1 MSLKHKRSVCFSQAV
16 RLDQTACDVCL
27 SQAVRL
33 DQTACD
39 VGLSQAVC
47 LDKTIC
53 DVCLSQAVFDQPPE
67 MLFYITS
74 GASQAVPESACVE
87 ANRTVCVEL
96 YCSSAN
102 SVSFLRVM
110 CLITCNTFICVQDHK
125 APRREKKGPHDH
137 STKVTKISLFFQPGS

>member
-47 LDKTIC
+47 LDKTAC
-53 DVCLSQAVFDQPPE
+53 DVCLSQAVFDRPPE

-87 ANRTVCVEL
+87 ANRTACVEL
-96 YCSSAN
+96 YCSSVGLA
-102 SVSFLRVM
+102 SSMFLSLHW
-110 CLITCNTFICVQDHK
+110 CFIF
-125 APRREKKGPHDH
+125 
-137 STKVTKISLFFQPGS
+137 LF

>member
-1 MSLKHKRSVCFSQAV
+1 MSLKHKPTCVCF
-16 RLDQTACDVCL
+16 

-47 LDKTIC
+47 LEETAC
-53 DVCLSQAVFDQPPE
+53 DVCLSQAVFDRPSE

-87 ANRTVCVEL
+87 TNRTACVEL
-96 YCSSAN
+96 YCSSDAPLQITLVT
-102 SVSFLRVM
+102 SIWLLLLESCRVW
-110 CLITCNTFICVQDHK
+110 
-125 APRREKKGPHDH
+125 
-137 STKVTKISLFFQPGS
+137 

>member
-1 MSLKHKRSVCFSQAV
+1 MSLKHKPSVCF
-16 RLDQTACDVCL
+16 

-47 LDKTIC
+47 LEETACDCGLSQAVCLEKTAC
-53 DVCLSQAVFDQPPE
+53 DVCLSQAVFDRPPE

-87 ANRTVCVEL
+87 ANRTACVEL
-96 YCSSAN
+96 YCSSGCEHF
-102 SVSFLRVM
+102 SCSHFGQ
-110 CLITCNTFICVQDHK
+110 I
-125 APRREKKGPHDH
+125 REDGTE
-137 STKVTKISLFFQPGS
+137 ST

>member
-47 LDKTIC
+47 LDKTAC
-53 DVCLSQAVFDQPPE
+53 DVCLSQAVFDRPPE
-67 MLFYITS
+67 ILFYITS

-87 ANRTVCVEL
+87 ANRTACVEL
-96 YCSSAN
+96 YCSSEE
-102 SVSFLRVM
+102 SDRHCMGLG
-110 CLITCNTFICVQDHK
+110 L
-125 APRREKKGPHDH
+125 
-137 STKVTKISLFFQPGS
+137 

>member
-1 MSLKHKRSVCFSQAV
+1 MSLKHKRSVYFSQAV

-47 LDKTIC
+47 LDKTAC
-53 DVCLSQAVFDQPPE
+53 DVCLSQAVFDRPPE
-67 MLFYITS
+67 MLVYITS

-87 ANRTVCVEL
+87 ANRTACVEL
-96 YCSSAN
+96 YCSSARPWKWILGASN
-102 SVSFLRVM
+102 GVTHSYKLISELIQKNNIPHRV
-110 CLITCNTFICVQDHK
+110 TSDCV
-125 APRREKKGPHDH
+125 AWWRGGYE
-137 STKVTKISLFFQPGS
+137 